1 MQCRDPDSIPGSGR
15 SPEEGIG
22 YPLQYSGL
30 ENSIDCIVHGASES
44 WTQLKEFHFS
54 LHFEIG
60 KFKILS
66 FILYSFKDFCIILC
80 HFQFHMKFKICLIIF
95 YKEVTWESDTNYIE
109 LVDQLGSIA
118 IFTMLYLLFHKYEL
132 FLFIYIISIYFNKII
147 WPSEYVFTFFCYIYA
162 QIFYSFDDMAS

>member
-95 YKEVTWESDTNYIE
+95 TKKSPESLIQITLNWWISWG
-109 LVDQLGSIA
+109 V
-118 IFTMLYLLFHKYEL
+118 LLSL
-132 FLFIYIISIYFNKII
+132 Q
-147 WPSEYVFTFFCYIYA
+147 CYIFCS
-162 QIFYSFDDMAS
+162 INMSFSYLFT